1 MLEILSVHNEIGTYH
16 FHEVR
21 EGRETFDAEDAAPT
35 DDFTESLGGKLRPIG
50 NAMLHSTIMTLTAQ
64 VDPLPTTPV
73 FNTPRAFRCHS
84 DKKYPVR
91 LPLASPFSPIPRNA
105 IHHPS
110 LLLGPFY
117 PCQPNPTHQQP
128 LTRVEFVRRPHAFS
142 NHLEYHLELSCH
154 HFFVYVGG
162 CSSEYAVS

>member
-16 FHEVR
+16 FHEGR
-21 EGRETFDAEDAAPT
+21 EGRETFDAKDAALT
-35 DDFTESLGGKLRPIG
+35 DDFTESFGRKLCFIG
-50 NAMLHSTIMTLTAQ
+50 NAMLYGTIMTLTAQ

-73 FNTPRAFRCHS
+73 FSIPQAFRCHS

-110 LLLGPFY
+110 LLFGP
-117 PCQPNPTHQQP
+117 
-128 LTRVEFVRRPHAFS
+128 
-142 NHLEYHLELSCH
+142 
-154 HFFVYVGG
+154 
-162 CSSEYAVS
+162 